1 MRQRLFLVFT
11 LTVLGWLLWVLNQRF
26 HAAVRRAVERYALF
40 IFVAVGGLLAVGLV
54 VFWYSERVQDRVLGL
69 FEDDDES
76 LSPPA
81 RPASWYV
88 RDSVRREARETIDQ
102 QIAWVNGIDDKAMRT
117 LRFNVLILGGVVS
130 GVSIL
135 LDRGIIDGVEE
146 VTDPFLLMG
155 VLALVGS
162 TSLAALTYTASS
174 MKVGM
179 SSNDIESVHQSDL
192 SDEEYTHKLM
202 TSYRRWI
209 QQNRRTIALNSDLVT
224 LTILLL
230 VYGTVF
236 TVLGILSLLPTAVG
250 DSLIIGSTFSLAL
263 MTLVALWY

>member
-1 MRQRLFLVFT
+1 MRQRLFSVVT
-11 LTVLGWLLWVLNQRF
+11 LAVLGWLLWVLNKRF
-26 HAAVRRAVERYALF
+26 HSVIHRVFDQYALAF
-40 IFVAVGGLLAVGLV
+40 VLVLGALLGLFLLIFRT
-54 VFWYSERVQDRVLGL
+54 SEPVQDIVLGL
-69 FEDDDES
+69 FDEDKS
-76 LSPPA
+76 APSPTHA
-81 RPASWYV
+81 SSWYV
-88 RDSVRREARETIDQ
+88 RDSVRREARETIDH

-146 VTDPFLLMG
+146 VTDPFLLTG

-179 SSNDIESVHQSDL
+179 SSNDIGSVHQSDL
-192 SDEEYTHKLM
+192 SDEEHNHKLM

-209 QQNRRTIALNSDLVT
+209 EQNRRTIALNSDLVT

-236 TVLGILSLLPTAVG
+236 TVLGILSMLPTAVS
-250 DSLIIGSTFSLAL
+250 DSVILGSTVSLTV
-263 MTLVALWY
+263 MTVVALWY

>member
-1 MRQRLFLVFT
+1 MRQRLFSILT
-11 LTVLGWLLWVLNQRF
+11 LAVLGWLVWVLNERF
-26 HAAVRRAVERYALF
+26 HSVIHRTVDHYAF
-40 IFVAVGGLLAVGLV
+40 WFVLGLIGLLALFLV
-54 VFWYSERVQDRVLGL
+54 VFWFSERVQNVVLGL
-69 FEDDDES
+69 FDDEQPTPLPDHAS
-76 LSPPA
+76 
-81 RPASWYV
+81 SWYV
-88 RDSVRREARETIDQ
+88 RDAVHRGARETINQ
-102 QIAWVNGIDDKAMRT
+102 QIEWVNGIDDKAMRT

-130 GVSIL
+130 GISVL
-135 LDRGIIDGVEE
+135 LDRGIIDAVEE
-146 VTDPFLLMG
+146 VTDPLLLTG

-179 SSNDIESVHQSDL
+179 SSNDIESVHHSDL

-250 DSLIIGSTFSLAL
+250 DSLILGSTVSLAV

>member
-1 MRQRLFLVFT
+1 MLFSVFFT
-11 LTVLGWLLWVLNQRF
+11 DANPSSLPD
-26 HAAVRRAVERYALF
+26 RA
-40 IFVAVGGLLAVGLV
+40 
-54 VFWYSERVQDRVLGL
+54 S
-69 FEDDDES
+69 
-76 LSPPA
+76 
-81 RPASWYV
+81 SWYV
-88 RDSVRREARETIDQ
+88 RDSVRREAREPIDQ

-130 GVSIL
+130 GVSVL

-146 VTDPFLLMG
+146 VTDPFLLTG

-162 TSLAALTYTASS
+162 PSLAALTYTASS

-179 SSNDIESVHQSDL
+179 SSNDLESVRTGDL

-209 QQNRRTIALNSDLVT
+209 QENRRTIALNSDLVT

-250 DSLIIGSTFSLAL
+250 DSLLLGSTVSLAL

>member
-1 MRQRLFLVFT
+1 MGQRLFYALT
-11 LTVLGWLLWVLNQRF
+11 LTVLGWLLWVLNERF
-26 HAAVRRAVERYALF
+26 HSAVYQGVRQYALLLVSV
-40 IFVAVGGLLAVGLV
+40 IVALPLLFLLV
-54 VFWYSERVQDRVLGL
+54 FRYSERVQDVVLGL
-69 FEDDDES
+69 FDDEEPVPLPDHAS
-76 LSPPA
+76 
-81 RPASWYV
+81 SWYV

-130 GVSIL
+130 GVSVL

-146 VTDPFLLMG
+146 VTDPFLLTG

-179 SSNDIESVHQSDL
+179 SSNDIESVHRRDL
-192 SDEEYTHKLM
+192 ADAEYTHKLM

-209 QQNRRTIALNSDLVT
+209 QQNR
-224 LTILLL
+224 
-230 VYGTVF
+230 
-236 TVLGILSLLPTAVG
+236 
-250 DSLIIGSTFSLAL
+250 
-263 MTLVALWY
+263 